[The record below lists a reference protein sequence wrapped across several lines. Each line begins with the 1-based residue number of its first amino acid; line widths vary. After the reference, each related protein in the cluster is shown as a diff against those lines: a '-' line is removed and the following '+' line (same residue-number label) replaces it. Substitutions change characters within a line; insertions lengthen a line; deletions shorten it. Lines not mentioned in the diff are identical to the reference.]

1 MDREQQKGEGI
12 KGSRGAAAAARV
24 VEIDRDPKLRALCAV
39 CNGVVVSV

>member
-1 MDREQQKGEGI
+1 MDREQQKEEREL
-12 KGSRGAAAAARV
+12 KVAAAAARV